1 MPINAGD
8 AERADYE
15 RAHVLGLAENK
26 GYECIT
32 NVLNTMKFRPIF
44 ETPELNLIQMAN
56 FNFLKPQAKLT
67 FTYNFGNRNVKTKTI
82 KTSDESN
89 RIKTSD

>member
-32 NVLNTMKFRPIF
+32 NAHNTMIER
-44 ETPELNLIQMAN
+44 ERERVSA
-56 FNFLKPQAKLT
+56 
-67 FTYNFGNRNVKTKTI
+67 
-82 KTSDESN
+82 
-89 RIKTSD
+89 

>member
-32 NVLNTMKFRPIF
+32 NALNTMIERERERVEALTLDEK
-44 ETPELNLIQMAN
+44 ENLIARAR
-56 FNFLKPQAKLT
+56 LSALLE
-67 FTYNFGNRNVKTKTI
+67 VTKI
-82 KTSDESN
+82 PADIIETSDKILIEWEN
-89 RIKTSD
+89 RFNK